1 MSEAAS
7 NSNAAPA
14 SSSTPASAASAGS
27 ETQANSQADTEQSS
41 EVESSVEFSGD
52 VEAQSKPKEAPK
64 PPEET
69 PKLNVNEMIAKQI
82 AGKLSDADIAAL
94 EKAGLSKEQLGVL
107 AEAQRTVQ
115 VKNNQTLYELV
126 GGEESYKGL
135 KEFAMDNLSDSE
147 IDGFNQALRS
157 GNMKIAEMAVLG
169 LKAMSERNRSKEPA
183 KRLSTD
189 GVSNNSESAYESQE
203 ALIKDLNNKKYDRDP
218 AFTEMVNKRRAKS
231 GF

>member
-1 MSEAAS
+1 MSEVAS
-7 NSNAAPA
+7 NSNASSESSGAVESSAP
-14 SSSTPASAASAGS
+14 AGS
-27 ETQANSQADTEQSS
+27 ETQSMSQAETEQSS
-41 EVESSVEFSGD
+41 EVESSVEFSSD
-52 VEAQSKPKEAPK
+52 VEAQPKPKEPPK
-64 PPEET
+64 APEEA

-82 AGKLSDADIAAL
+82 AGKLSDADVAAL

-107 AEAQRTVQ
+107 AEAHRTVQ

-126 GGEESYKGL
+126 GGEESYAGL

-169 LKAMSERNRSKEPA
+169 LKAMAERNRSKEPS

-189 GVSNNSESAYESQE
+189 GSSNNSESAYESQE